1 MAEAAPAPPET
12 APDLAPVAPFLD
24 HLEVERRVSAHTL
37 DAYRRDLAALC
48 GWAAKDG
55 AAPESLDG
63 AGIRAF
69 VAAEHLKRYTTLGM
83 MALAAIWAPAIDRF
97 PGLFAYLQQA
107 FAYVA
112 PPLVA
117 VFAIG
122 MAACSSSDEPPRASG
137 PFGDRAVVGLRGGAP
152 VTFQAAQ
159 DCDAVLEDFQA
170 NAGAVAFAGE
180 SISFP
185 LTSDGAAIAQFFRGL
200 TPNDMAVGGT
210 AIARALGSAQNLLER
225 DPLSKNHER
234 VLVLV
239 TDGEDLEGDPVQ
251 VAREAASSGIRVEVV
266 QIGGQTPE
274 PIPELDDEGRTLGMR
289 RDSQGR
295 IMTTQLSAEGEAQL
309 LQIASEGQG
318 ELVKASAGQ
327 TGIDQMTARL
337 RRLMTEELSERVE
350 TVYADVFQYPL
361 ALAIVLLMAEV
372 WIGTAPK
379 RRFER
384 DPPKGPLPRRRRRAE
399 QRATIL
405 LVLCGL
411 GCEQVHP
418 LVDDV
423 FVRES
428 PEVNAA
434 IEALSKQE
442 GDKATQILTE
452 YLETGPCEEG
462 SLGVGERARERQ
474 HAAFD
479 LALALSQL
487 AHKDA
492 GAAAPSSATGPGA
505 PPGMPPSATPPAAG
519 MNGPAAPKPSGQES
533 MLSRVSCALRL
544 LGPLSIHREFP
555 AALRARSH
563 YLAGNL
569 EMLRTDYEAAIE
581 SYDQALLLAPGV
593 SEGAGDSIGAKIA
606 HNRALALR
614 LLQEQ
619 KKQEEQEKQ
628 QNQDQESGDD
638 DKPEQ
643 DDPGEEPKKEPEQED
658 NQEPEQPEQ
667 NEQAEQAELLTER
680 KKEKE
685 RRETLAESEPA
696 KDVDENTGNDR
707 IAASENAVNSAQS
720 SQSGRVNNEPSAMA
734 SANKSVDNEANK
746 GIPAY
751 ENATGEE
758 SQTIASRQGFL
769 LGSEEEEKAP
779 ENDLPVREELTGQGD
794 GLLAFAEKRNVAELD
809 NQLLSPQMEIN
820 KVTDISWDG
829 FKL

>member
-1 MAEAAPAPPET
+1 MRFASSEFLWGT
-12 APDLAPVAPFLD
+12 AFALV
-24 HLEVERRVSAHTL
+24 
-37 DAYRRDLAALC
+37 LAAILVAQ
-48 GWAAKDG
+48 GLRLAGARKRFGQDAQVLALLTAKSG
-55 AAPESLDG
+55 LRRGTSAVLVCLAVALS
-63 AGIRAF
+63 F
-69 VAAEHLKRYTTLGM
+69 VAAAQPQYGKGTRVLPATNLDVVLVLDYSKSMYARDVTPSRIERAKVEVVHLVRE
-83 MALAAIWAPAIDRF
+83 LAGARF
-97 PGLFAYLQQA
+97 
-107 FAYVA
+107 
-112 PPLVA
+112 
-117 VFAIG
+117 
-122 MAACSSSDEPPRASG
+122 
-137 PFGDRAVVGLRGGAP
+137 
-152 VTFQAAQ
+152 
-159 DCDAVLEDFQA
+159 
-170 NAGAVAFAGE
+170 GAVAFAGE

-667 NEQAEQAELLTER
+667 NEQAEDEEQAQDDQRPSDEDPTQDQGQPSPEEQAKNGPTDPGEETQPPQQDPAHDAKNSAARDERMLDLLEQAPTLQQHDAKQRQAEGVL
-680 KKEKE
+680 
-685 RRETLAESEPA
+685 
-696 KDVDENTGNDR
+696 
-707 IAASENAVNSAQS
+707 
-720 SQSGRVNNEPSAMA
+720 GRP
-734 SANKSVDNEANK
+734 
-746 GIPAY
+746 
-751 ENATGEE
+751 T
-758 SQTIASRQGFL
+758 
-769 LGSEEEEKAP
+769 
-779 ENDLPVREELTGQGD
+779 
-794 GLLAFAEKRNVAELD
+794 
-809 NQLLSPQMEIN
+809 MED
-820 KVTDISWDG
+820 K
-829 FKL
+829 